1 MRCDD
6 ILAMTSGCA
15 ETHTPLADDL
25 LLMNI
30 NYVKA
35 DNSPQDFSRY
45 VSTNVLKADALSGH
59 TLRGGRL
66 RIGGS
71 TCRHLSLS
79 PFRDRRMINA
89 PTGGTWSGCE

>member
-1 MRCDD
+1 
-6 ILAMTSGCA
+6 MTSGCA

-35 DNSPQDFSRY
+35 DNSPQDFSKY

-59 TLRGGRL
+59 TSRGGAATNWRK
-66 RIGGS
+66 
-71 TCRHLSLS
+71 HLPASVAVAL
-79 PFRDRRMINA
+79 PRQA
-89 PTGGTWSGCE
+89 